1 MQQYNNEALKNLMNS
16 LTNSGELTGEIS
28 GGQFV
33 STVDISGGQYVSLSN
48 ISVTQSGG
56 QQFSNQGLKELIR
69 LAIKDGAS
77 DIHLSSGCLPA
88 LRVHGELNYIESSS
102 VFSKNDLEKFIREI
116 LNDKQYQRFADTGD
130 LDFAFTF
137 GTQRF
142 RGSAYREMN
151 GVSLTFRLVPSNIRT
166 LDELGLP
173 PILKSISQ
181 KHRGL
186 FLATGPT
193 GHGKSSTLA
202 AIISEINHKRK
213 THIVTIEDPIE
224 YVHTPAMSVIHQREI
239 GHDTETF
246 ATGIRHVLRQD
257 PDVIMIGEMRDLETI
272 GAAITSAETGHL
284 VFGTLHTQDASQSIE
299 RIVDV
304 FPPHQQNQIRLQL
317 AYTLIGI
324 CSQQL
329 IPRDDV
335 KGRICATEI
344 MITTPAIRA
353 SIREGKISSIRN
365 AMLTGMSF
373 GMHTMEQDLVRWVKD
388 GKISR
393 STAKSFAYD
402 QGDIERLMSTELPD

>member
-1 MQQYNNEALKNLMNS
+1 MQKFDNTDLE
-16 LTNSGELTGEIS
+16 
-28 GGQFV
+28 
-33 STVDISGGQYVSLSN
+33 
-48 ISVTQSGG
+48 
-56 QQFSNQGLKELIR
+56 ELIR
-69 LAIKDGAS
+69 LAINDGAS

-88 LRVHGELNYIESSS
+88 LRVHGELNYIESS
-102 VFSKNDLEKFIREI
+102 VIFTKEALEKFISEI
-116 LNDKQYQRFADTGD
+116 LTPSQHERFTDTGD
-130 LDFAFTF
+130 LDFAFTY

-151 GVSLTFRLVPSNIRT
+151 GVSLTFRLVPTLIRS

-173 PILKSISQ
+173 PILKTMSQ

-202 AIISEINHKRK
+202 AIISEINHNRK
-213 THIVTIEDPIE
+213 AHIVTIEDPIE
-224 YVHTPAMSVIHQREI
+224 YIHSPAMSVIHQREI
-239 GHDTETF
+239 GHDTENF
-246 ATGIRHVLRQD
+246 ASGIRHVLRQD

-272 GAAITSAETGHL
+272 GAAITAAETGHL

-317 AYTLIGI
+317 AYTLLGI

-329 IPRDDV
+329 IPRDDI
-335 KGRICATEI
+335 KGRVCATEI

-373 GMHTMEQDLVRWVKD
+373 GMHTMEQDLVHWVKD

-402 QGDIERLMSTELPD
+402 QAEFDRAVSSGL

>member
-1 MQQYNNEALKNLMNS
+1 MPQFNNPAL
-16 LTNSGELTGEIS
+16 E
-28 GGQFV
+28 
-33 STVDISGGQYVSLSN
+33 
-48 ISVTQSGG
+48 
-56 QQFSNQGLKELIR
+56 ELIK
-69 LAIKDGAS
+69 LAINDGAS

-88 LRVHGELNYIESSS
+88 LRVHGELNYIESST
-102 VFSKNDLEKFIREI
+102 VFSHEALEKFISEI
-116 LNDKQYQRFADTGD
+116 LTPAQHDRFTQTGD
-130 LDFAFTF
+130 LDFAFMYE
-137 GTQRF
+137 TQRF

-151 GVSLTFRLVPSNIRT
+151 GISLTFRLVPTIIRS

-173 PILKSISQ
+173 PILKTMSQ

-224 YVHTPAMSVIHQREI
+224 YIHTPALSVIHQREI
-239 GHDTETF
+239 GHDTENF
-246 ATGIRHVLRQD
+246 ASGIRHVLRQD

-272 GAAITSAETGHL
+272 GAAITAAETGHL

-317 AYTLIGI
+317 AYTLLGI

-329 IPRDDV
+329 IPRDDI
-335 KGRICATEI
+335 KGRVCATEI
-344 MITTPAIRA
+344 LITTPAIRA

-365 AMLTGMSF
+365 TMLTGMSF
-373 GMHTMEQDLVRWVKD
+373 GMHTMEQDLAHWYKD
-388 GKISR
+388 GKITR
-393 STAKSFAYD
+393 ATAKDFAYD
-402 QGDIERLMSTELPD
+402 QAEIDRVLSSNL

>member
-1 MQQYNNEALKNLMNS
+1 MQS
-16 LTNSGELTGEIS
+16 LTN
-28 GGQFV
+28 GGV
-33 STVDISGGQYVSLSN
+33 SASN
-48 ISVTQSGG
+48 ETSGG
-56 QQFSNQGLKELIR
+56 QQFSNSTLKDLIR
-69 LAIKDGAS
+69 LAIKNGAS
-77 DIHLSSGCLPA
+77 DIHLSSGNFPA
-88 LRVHGELNYIESSS
+88 LRIHGELDYVESSS
-102 VFSKNDLEKFIREI
+102 VFTKTDIEQFIREI
-116 LNDKQYQRFADTGD
+116 FNDKQHERFTNTGD

-151 GVSLTFRLVPSNIRT
+151 GVSLTFRLVPSNIRSI
-166 LDELGLP
+166 DELGLP
-173 PILKSISQ
+173 PILKTISQ

-202 AIISEINHKRK
+202 AIIGEINQTRK

-224 YVHTPAMSVIHQREI
+224 YIHTPAKSVIHQREI
-239 GHDTETF
+239 GYDTETF

-257 PDVIMIGEMRDLETI
+257 PDVILIGEMRDLETI
-272 GAAITSAETGHL
+272 GAAITAAETGHL

-317 AYTLIGI
+317 AYTLIGL

-329 IPRDDV
+329 IPRDDA
-335 KGRICATEI
+335 KGRVCATEI

-373 GMHTMEQDLVRWVKD
+373 GMHTMEQDLVRWFRE

-393 STAKSFAYD
+393 QTAKSYAYD
-402 QGDIERLMSTELPD
+402 QGDMERLMSSNSPM

>member
-1 MQQYNNEALKNLMNS
+1 MQTFHNPDLEALIK
-16 LTNSGELTGEIS
+16 
-28 GGQFV
+28 
-33 STVDISGGQYVSLSN
+33 LSIN
-48 ISVTQSGG
+48 
-56 QQFSNQGLKELIR
+56 
-69 LAIKDGAS
+69 DGAS
-77 DIHLSSGCLPA
+77 DIHLSSGSLPA
-88 LRVHGELNYIESSS
+88 LRVHGELNYIDSS
-102 VFSKNDLEKFIREI
+102 VIFTKEALEKFISEI
-116 LNDKQYQRFADTGD
+116 LTPAQYERFTRTGD
-130 LDFAFTF
+130 LDFAFMY

-151 GVSLTFRLVPSNIRT
+151 GVSLTFRLVPTIIRS

-173 PILKSISQ
+173 PILKTMSQ

-202 AIISEINHKRK
+202 AIISEINHNRK
-213 THIVTIEDPIE
+213 AHIVTIEDPIE
-224 YVHTPAMSVIHQREI
+224 YIHSPAMSVIHQREI
-239 GHDTETF
+239 GHDTESF
-246 ATGIRHVLRQD
+246 ASGIRHVLRQD

-272 GAAITSAETGHL
+272 GAAITAAETGHL

-317 AYTLIGI
+317 AYTLLGI

-329 IPRDDV
+329 IPRDDIR
-335 KGRICATEI
+335 GRVCATEI

-373 GMHTMEQDLVRWVKD
+373 GMHTMEQDLVHWVKD

-393 STAKSFAYD
+393 ATAKSFAYD
-402 QGDIERLMSTELPD
+402 QAEIDRVISSGL

>member
-1 MQQYNNEALKNLMNS
+1 MQ
-16 LTNSGELTGEIS
+16 T
-28 GGQFV
+28 
-33 STVDISGGQYVSLSN
+33 LSN
-48 ISVTQSGG
+48 T
-56 QQFSNQGLKELIR
+56 NLEELIK
-69 LAIKDGAS
+69 LAIKSGAS
-77 DIHLSSGCLPA
+77 DIHINSENYAA
-88 LRVHGELNYIESSS
+88 LRVHGDLNYIKETGIFSRES
-102 VFSKNDLEKFIREI
+102 LEKFLTEI
-116 LNDKQYQRFADTGD
+116 LNDSQLERFNRTGD
-130 LDFAFTF
+130 LDFAYTF
-137 GTQRF
+137 PPQRF

-151 GVSLTFRLVPSNIRT
+151 GVSLTFRLVPSVIRS

-173 PILKSISQ
+173 EVLKTMAG

-202 AIISEINHKRK
+202 AIIGEINHQRK
-213 THIVTIEDPIE
+213 AHIVTIEDPIE
-224 YVHTPAMSVIHQREI
+224 YIHTPAISVIHQREI
-239 GHDTETF
+239 GHDTENF
-246 ATGIRHVLRQD
+246 ASGIRHVLRQD

-272 GAAITSAETGHL
+272 GAAITAAETGHL

-304 FPPHQQNQIRLQL
+304 FPPHQQNQVRLQL

-329 IPRDDV
+329 IPRDDI
-335 KGRICATEI
+335 KGRVCATEI

-373 GMHTMEQDLVRWVKD
+373 GMHTMEQDLVRWFRD
-388 GKISR
+388 GKISK
-393 STAKSFAYD
+393 STAKDFAYD
-402 QGDIERLMSTELPD
+402 QAEIDRVISAGI

>member
-1 MQQYNNEALKNLMNS
+1 MNLSIN
-16 LTNSGELTGEIS
+16 
-28 GGQFV
+28 
-33 STVDISGGQYVSLSN
+33 
-48 ISVTQSGG
+48 
-56 QQFSNQGLKELIR
+56 
-69 LAIKDGAS
+69 DGAS

-88 LRVHGELNYIESSS
+88 LRVHGELNYIDSS
-102 VFSKNDLEKFIREI
+102 VIFTKEALEKFISEI
-116 LNDKQYQRFADTGD
+116 LPDSQLERFNRTGD
-130 LDFAFTF
+130 LDFAFTY

-151 GVSLTFRLVPSNIRT
+151 GVSLTFRLVPTVIRS

-173 PILKSISQ
+173 AILKTMSQ

-202 AIISEINHKRK
+202 AIISEINRKRK
-213 THIVTIEDPIE
+213 AHIVTIEDPIE
-224 YVHTPAMSVIHQREI
+224 YIHTPELSVIHQREI
-239 GHDTETF
+239 GHDTENF
-246 ATGIRHVLRQD
+246 ASGIRHVLRQD

-272 GAAITSAETGHL
+272 GAAITAAETGHL

-317 AYTLIGI
+317 AYTLLGI

-329 IPRDDV
+329 IPREDI
-335 KGRICATEI
+335 KGRVCATEI
-344 MITTPAIRA
+344 LITTPAIRA

-373 GMHTMEQDLVRWVKD
+373 GMHTMEQDLVRWVKE

-402 QGDIERLMSTELPD
+402 QAEIERVMSAGI

>member
-1 MQQYNNEALKNLMNS
+1 MQQFNNPDLEKLINLSIN
-16 LTNSGELTGEIS
+16 
-28 GGQFV
+28 
-33 STVDISGGQYVSLSN
+33 
-48 ISVTQSGG
+48 
-56 QQFSNQGLKELIR
+56 
-69 LAIKDGAS
+69 DGAS

-88 LRVHGELNYIESSS
+88 LRVHGELNYIDSS
-102 VFSKNDLEKFIREI
+102 VIFTKEALEKFISEI
-116 LNDKQYQRFADTGD
+116 LPDSQLERFNRTGD
-130 LDFAFTF
+130 LDFAFTY

-151 GVSLTFRLVPSNIRT
+151 GVSLTFRLVPTVIRS

-173 PILKSISQ
+173 AILKTMSQ

-202 AIISEINHKRK
+202 AIISEINRKRK
-213 THIVTIEDPIE
+213 AHIVTIEDPIE
-224 YVHTPAMSVIHQREI
+224 YIHTPELSVIHQREI
-239 GHDTETF
+239 GHDTENF
-246 ATGIRHVLRQD
+246 ASGIRHVLRQD

-272 GAAITSAETGHL
+272 GAAITAAETGHL

-317 AYTLIGI
+317 AYTLLGI

-329 IPRDDV
+329 IPREDI
-335 KGRICATEI
+335 KGRVCATEI
-344 MITTPAIRA
+344 LITTPAIRA

-373 GMHTMEQDLVRWVKD
+373 GMHTMEQDLVRWVKE

-402 QGDIERLMSTELPD
+402 QAEIERVMSAGI

>member
-1 MQQYNNEALKNLMNS
+1 MQQFNNEALKNLMNS
-16 LTNSGELTGEIS
+16 LAQNNATENNAGSTDLGAAVNLPAVNSQR
-28 GGQFV
+28 GQ
-33 STVDISGGQYVSLSN
+33 N
-48 ISVTQSGG
+48 
-56 QQFSNQGLKELIR
+56 FSNPALKELIR
-69 LAIKDGAS
+69 MAISKGAS
-77 DIHLSSGCLPA
+77 DIHLSSGCYPA
-88 LRVHGELNYIESSS
+88 LRIHGDLSYIDSSP
-102 VFSKNDLEKFIREI
+102 VFMKEDLEKFIREI
-116 LNDKQYQRFADTGD
+116 LTDRQHERFTNTGD

-151 GVSLTFRLVPSNIRT
+151 GVSLTFRLVPTDIKT
-166 LDELGLP
+166 LDDLGLP
-173 PILKSISQ
+173 PILKTVSQ

-186 FLATGPT
+186 FLVTGPT

-202 AIISEINHKRK
+202 AIVSEVNRKRK

-224 YVHTPAMSVIHQREI
+224 YIHTPVLSVIHQREV
-239 GHDTETF
+239 GNDTETF
-246 ATGIRHVLRQD
+246 ASGIRHVLRQD
-257 PDVIMIGEMRDLETI
+257 PDVILIGEMRDLETI

-329 IPRDDV
+329 IPRDDI
-335 KGRICATEI
+335 KGRVCATEI
-344 MITTPAIRA
+344 MFTTPAIRA

-365 AMLTGMSF
+365 AMLTGSSL
-373 GMHTMEQDLVRWVKD
+373 GMHTMEQDLARWVKE

-393 STAKSFAYD
+393 TTAKSFAYD
-402 QGDIERLMSTELPD
+402 QTDMERLLSSDSPI

>member
-1 MQQYNNEALKNLMNS
+1 MQ
-16 LTNSGELTGEIS
+16 T
-28 GGQFV
+28 
-33 STVDISGGQYVSLSN
+33 LSN
-48 ISVTQSGG
+48 T
-56 QQFSNQGLKELIR
+56 NLEELIK
-69 LAIKDGAS
+69 LAIKSGAS
-77 DIHLSSGCLPA
+77 DIHINSENYAA
-88 LRVHGELNYIESSS
+88 LRVHGDLNYIQKTGIFSRES
-102 VFSKNDLEKFIREI
+102 LEKFLTEI
-116 LNDKQYQRFADTGD
+116 LNDSQLERFNRTGD
-130 LDFAFTF
+130 LDFAYTF
-137 GTQRF
+137 PPQRF

-151 GVSLTFRLVPSNIRT
+151 GVSLTFRLVPSVIRS

-173 PILKSISQ
+173 EVLKTMAG

-202 AIISEINHKRK
+202 AIIGEINHQRK
-213 THIVTIEDPIE
+213 AHIVTIEDPIE
-224 YVHTPAMSVIHQREI
+224 YIHTPAISVIHQREI
-239 GHDTETF
+239 GHDTENF
-246 ATGIRHVLRQD
+246 ASGIRHVLRQD

-272 GAAITSAETGHL
+272 GAAITAAETGHL

-304 FPPHQQNQIRLQL
+304 FPPHQQNQVRLQL

-329 IPRDDV
+329 IPRDDI
-335 KGRICATEI
+335 KGRVCATEI

-373 GMHTMEQDLVRWVKD
+373 GMHTMEQDLVRWFRD
-388 GKISR
+388 GKISK
-393 STAKSFAYD
+393 STAKDFAYD
-402 QGDIERLMSTELPD
+402 QAEIDRVISAGI

>member
-1 MQQYNNEALKNLMNS
+1 MQRFNNPDLEK
-16 LTNSGELTGEIS
+16 
-28 GGQFV
+28 
-33 STVDISGGQYVSLSN
+33 
-48 ISVTQSGG
+48 
-56 QQFSNQGLKELIR
+56 LINM
-69 LAIKDGAS
+69 AMDDGAS

-88 LRVHGELNYIESSS
+88 LRIHGELNYIEES
-102 VFSKNDLEKFIREI
+102 VVFTKEALEKFVSEI
-116 LNDKQYQRFADTGD
+116 LTDSQLERFNRTGD
-130 LDFAFTF
+130 LDFAFTYD
-137 GTQRF
+137 TQRF

-151 GVSLTFRLVPSNIRT
+151 GVSLTFRLVPTIIRS

-173 PILKSISQ
+173 PILKTMSQ

-202 AIISEINHKRK
+202 AIISEINRNRK
-213 THIVTIEDPIE
+213 AHIVTIEDPIE
-224 YVHTPAMSVIHQREI
+224 YIHTPALSVIHQREI
-239 GHDTETF
+239 GHDTENF
-246 ATGIRHVLRQD
+246 ASGIRHVLRQD

-272 GAAITSAETGHL
+272 GAAITAAETGHL

-317 AYTLIGI
+317 AYTLLGI

-329 IPRDDV
+329 IPRDDI
-335 KGRICATEI
+335 KGRVCATEI
-344 MITTPAIRA
+344 LITTPAIRA

-373 GMHTMEQDLVRWVKD
+373 GMHTMEQDLVKWVKD

-393 STAKSFAYD
+393 ATAKSFAYD
-402 QGDIERLMSTELPD
+402 QTEIERVMSSSI